1 MHTRLAMVLTA
12 AAGLCASGCYV
23 SQNEERAIG
32 AEDAAQVDSAVP
44 LIRDSTITA
53 YVAALGKSMAAR
65 TSRADLD
72 WRFAVVDSRQVN
84 AFALPGGFIYVNRGS
99 IEQADRMDELAGVIG
114 HEIGHVVRRHSVKQ
128 LEQRE
133 GGRVALVLLCTMTNA
148 CGSLGGRV
156 AIAVGANAV
165 VAQYS
170 QHDEAQADSEGVVNT
185 LRAGIDPEG
194 LPSFFQRMLD
204 SQKVQPTAVDAFF
217 ATHPTNQV
225 RVDATRAQIA
235 ELHLD
240 SHRNL
245 LRDSPE
251 FHQIQARLRALPPP
265 PKSEREAEGARRDS
279 GRGAGDSLRGTRE
292 PGGGARRAGSG
303 THS

>member
-12 AAGLCASGCYV
+12 AAGVCASGCYV

-32 AEDAAQVDSAVP
+32 AEDAAQVDSSVP
-44 LIRDSTITA
+44 LIRDSAITA

-128 LEQRE
+128 LEKRE
-133 GGRVALVLLCTMTNA
+133 GGRAALVLLCTMTNA

-170 QHDEAQADSEGVVNT
+170 QRDEAQADSEGVVNT

-217 ATHPTNQV
+217 ATHPTNQA

-240 SHRNL
+240 PRRNL

-251 FHQIQARLRALPPP
+251 FHEIQARLRALPAP

-279 GRGAGDSLRGTRE
+279 GHGAGDSLRGTRE
-292 PGGGARRAGSG
+292 PRAGARRAGSG
-303 THS
+303 SS